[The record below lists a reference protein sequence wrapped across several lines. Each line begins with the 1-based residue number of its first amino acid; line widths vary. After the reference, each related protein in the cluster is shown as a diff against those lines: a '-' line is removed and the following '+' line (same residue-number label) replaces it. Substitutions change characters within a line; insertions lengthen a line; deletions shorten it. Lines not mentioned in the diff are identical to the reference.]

1 MLNRFMITAATAAL
15 IAGTSFAYAQQG
27 PSKEGPSGGAGTQQS
42 APSPGGAEHG
52 MKSSQGGEKM
62 QPQGAQ
68 NQRAQDMKSGAKEER
83 SEKSAQETKGSK
95 STQTEERSKSTQ
107 NEKGAAGKD
116 MKAEGREG
124 KDMKAEGREGRDGM
138 KAEGREDRSG
148 MKAEGREGRDG
159 MKAEG
164 RDGKNAA
171 EGGRM
176 ENRTTTTG
184 QAGAGARLT
193 TEQRTRISTV
203 IRDQHVAPVN
213 NVNFAISVGTRVPRE
228 IGFHP
233 LPQEIVTIYPDWRG
247 YEFFLVR
254 DEIVVVDPR
263 TLEIVAVLPA

>member
-42 APSPGGAEHG
+42 APSSGGAEHG

-124 KDMKAEGREGRDGM
+124 KDMKAEGREGKD
-138 KAEGREDRSG
+138 
-148 MKAEGREGRDG
+148 MKAEGREGKD

-164 RDGKNAA
+164 REGMKAEDRQGREGKNAA

-203 IRDQHVAPVN
+203 IRDQHVAPVS
-213 NVNFAISVGTRVPRE
+213 NVSFAVSVGTRVPRE

-233 LPQEIVTIYPDWRG
+233 LPQEIVTIYPEWRG

>member
-1 MLNRFMITAATAAL
+1 MFNRFMITAATAAL
-15 IAGTSFAYAQQG
+15 IAGTSFAHAQG
-27 PSKEGPSGGAGTQQS
+27 TGAGAKEGASGGAGVQQS
-42 APSPGGAEHG
+42 APSSGGAEHGMKSSQGGGAEHG

-68 NQRAQDMKSGAKEER
+68 NQRAQDTKSGANAKEER

-95 STQTEERSKSTQ
+95 NTQNEERSKSTQ

-124 KDMKAEGREGRDGM
+124 MKAEGREGR
-138 KAEGREDRSG
+138 ENR
-148 MKAEGREGRDG
+148 
-159 MKAEG
+159 
-164 RDGKNAA
+164 NAA

-176 ENRTTTTG
+176 ENRNAAESGRIENRSTTTTG
-184 QAGAGARLT
+184 QAGASARLS

-203 IRDQHVAPVN
+203 IRSQHVAPVN
-213 NVNFAISVGTRVPRE
+213 NVNFAVTVGTRVPRE

-233 LPQEIVTIYPDWRG
+233 LPQEIVSIYPDWRG